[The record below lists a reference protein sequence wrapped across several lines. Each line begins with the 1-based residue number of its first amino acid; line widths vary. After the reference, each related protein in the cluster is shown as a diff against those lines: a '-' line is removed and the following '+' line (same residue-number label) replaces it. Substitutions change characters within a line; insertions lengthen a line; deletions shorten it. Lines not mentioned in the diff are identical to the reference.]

1 MGVHSDALD
10 ERLGGHEVF
19 GTRVPVQLVLDGVLD
34 LFLQVLADVTPVSDV
49 ADSRQGLRAGKLR
62 GERGKPWVDLSHH
75 LPLSLTNLRAVLVQL
90 ARDGLEAH
98 EDIPRNLSRSV
109 RPVVV
114 AVLGA
119 EKRAG
124 ADPTKVDARGA
135 EPGER
140 DPVTLPKD
148 GLDELE
154 LL

>member
-1 MGVHSDALD
+1 M
-10 ERLGGHEVF
+10 
-19 GTRVPVQLVLDGVLD
+19 
-34 LFLQVLADVTPVSDV
+34 
-49 ADSRQGLRAGKLR
+49 
-62 GERGKPWVDLSHH
+62 DLSHH

-114 AVLGA
+114 TVLGA
-119 EKRAG
+119 EQRAG